1 MTKIIHEINKD
12 IYSEDTCFIPT
23 MGSLHNGHISLIEH
37 AKQTPHSKTIVSI
50 FVNRKQF
57 NDSQDFHNYPIDIEK
72 DIKLLEKSDVDYV
85 FIPDES
91 YIYPNKSIREI
102 NAGPIGILY
111 EGKFREGHFD
121 GVLTVVNRLFE
132 LVNPSAA
139 VFGKKDAQQ
148 LFLIKEMINKFKMN
162 IEIYEGKLIREK
174 SGLAMSSRNLL
185 LTNEAKEN
193 ASNIYKVLLKTK
205 NFYQDC
211 NSISQSIS
219 YGKSLFG
226 KLGIKYDY
234 LDAVDVNSFIA
245 PDKNSE
251 KLLLITA
258 GYIENI
264 RLIDNLEILK

>member
-1 MTKIIHEINKD
+1 
-12 IYSEDTCFIPT
+12 
-23 MGSLHNGHISLIEH
+23 
-37 AKQTPHSKTIVSI
+37 
-50 FVNRKQF
+50 
-57 NDSQDFHNYPIDIEK
+57 
-72 DIKLLEKSDVDYV
+72 
-85 FIPDES
+85 
-91 YIYPNKSIREI
+91 
-102 NAGPIGILY
+102 
-111 EGKFREGHFD
+111 
-121 GVLTVVNRLFE
+121 

-148 LFLIKEMINKFKMN
+148 LFLIKEMIKKFKMN
-162 IEIYEGKLIREK
+162 IEIHEGKLIRER

-185 LTNEAKEN
+185 LTDEAKEN
-193 ASNIYKVLLKTK
+193 ASNIYKVLLSTK